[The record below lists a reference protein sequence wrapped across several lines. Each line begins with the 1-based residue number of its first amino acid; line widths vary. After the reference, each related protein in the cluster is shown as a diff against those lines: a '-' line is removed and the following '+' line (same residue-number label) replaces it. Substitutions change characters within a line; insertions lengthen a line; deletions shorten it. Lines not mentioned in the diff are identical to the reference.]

1 MKSVI
6 FFFLSGLMVLSAKDH
21 FEAARAALDAGFPKV
36 ALLKIEEAMP
46 MIGNAGAG
54 DEANLLYARALIADG
69 QSEVAVKLLGA
80 VSSNA
85 GLAKEFWLAQAFAAN
100 GDSTEALEKY
110 TNCAMTPDFL
120 FFREAVL
127 GRASML
133 RNLNRL
139 DEAVSV
145 LAVAASWPSAPEKNQ
160 ALLDLAELHILKG
173 NGAEAQKVLLA
184 LRVEDLK
191 DQTKKDF
198 LSAAAM
204 CLLNENE
211 SALEILANLKPHDPN
226 MLTSNVVL
234 QAQALS
240 RTGKSAEA
248 ESLLEDFIAGHPGIL
263 GLERVFVALDGVY
276 AAAPNASSSEMKR
289 WSEEKDA
296 TPRRKLATYYLA
308 RLEARQGA
316 TKEAAT
322 LLEALAADPASNP
335 LSSETTLELA
345 VLRVRLGQP
354 TEALALL
361 PEPGTS
367 PYTDF
372 LRGIAQEE
380 LGNHSLAASAFVLA
394 AANPEM
400 AEGALFNAAICELKA
415 GNTANLA
422 LAELEKK
429 YPSSERIPAFHL
441 QEAFS
446 LARNAD
452 PKATEILAKLAES
465 APADIAGRARLAL
478 AEWEYQQIDYPA
490 AALQLQRIS
499 SKGESPREAALG
511 VFLADSGEPDA
522 MPKAIEAARA
532 FLARFPDSEPEP
544 SVRMKLGELLF
555 LNGDYASARVELE
568 SLARKFPGSDF
579 EVSALFLAAQAVSRI
594 PESAATADAMLLF
607 EEVAARGGAFSSR
620 ARLEQAAILTSQGK
634 PLEAN
639 LVIDKVLSSS
649 PDLAMKATALIEKG
663 KNFYTLGSQDPANYK
678 SAMDVWK
685 QVASEEFSDPA
696 WRNQAL
702 TRIGTA
708 LEKSGDDNAAVA
720 SYYEVF
726 KPTPVPSAE
735 FFWFYKAGFAAGR
748 IFEVQQKWSEAIRVY
763 EIMAA
768 NEGPRALE
776 AKKRIQQI
784 RLEHFIW
791 DGE

>member
-1 MKSVI
+1 MKCVI
-6 FFFLSGLMVLSAKDH
+6 FFFISGVMVLSAGDH
-21 FEAARAALDAGFPKV
+21 FEAARAALDSGFPKV
-36 ALLKIEEAMP
+36 ALLKIEGSIP
-46 MIGNAGAG
+46 MIGNAVAG
-54 DEANLLYARALIADG
+54 DEANLLYARALIEDG
-69 QSEVAVKLLGA
+69 QPEAAAKFLGA
-80 VSSNA
+80 VSPQA
-85 GLAKEFWLAQAFAAN
+85 GLAKEFWLAQAFAAS

-110 TNCAMTPDFL
+110 TKCVMATDFL

-139 DEAVSV
+139 EEAVAV
-145 LAVAASWPSAPEKNQ
+145 LQGADSWPSSPEKNQ
-160 ALLDLAELHILKG
+160 ALLDLAELHVVKG
-173 NGAEAQKVLLA
+173 NGAEAQKVLLR
-184 LRVEDLK
+184 LPVEDLK
-191 DQTKKDF
+191 DRTKKDF
-198 LSAAAM
+198 LSGAAL

-211 SALEILANLKPHDPN
+211 SALEVLANLKSRDAN
-226 MLTSNVVL
+226 MLASTVIL
-234 QAQALS
+234 QAQAFF
-240 RTGKSAEA
+240 RTGKPAEA
-248 ESLLEDFIAGHPGIL
+248 ESLLEDFIAAHPSIP

-308 RLEARQGA
+308 RLEVRQGA
-316 TKEAAT
+316 TKQAAT

-335 LSSETTLELA
+335 LASETTLELA
-345 VLRVRLGQP
+345 ALRVRLGQP
-354 TEALALL
+354 AEALALL
-361 PEPGTS
+361 PEPGTL

-372 LRGIAQEE
+372 LRGIAQED
-380 LGNHSLAASAFVLA
+380 LGNHSLAASAFMLA
-394 AANPEM
+394 STNPEM

-415 GNTANLA
+415 GNVPNAA

-429 YPSSERIPAFHL
+429 YPSSLRIPAFRL

-446 LARNAD
+446 LARNGD
-452 PKATEILAKLAES
+452 SKVTEILTKLAES
-465 APADIAGRARLAL
+465 APADIAGSARLAL
-478 AEWEYQQIDYPA
+478 AEWHYQQLDYSGA
-490 AALQLQRIS
+490 TLQLQRIS
-499 SKGESPREAALG
+499 SKGDSPSESALG

-555 LNGDYASARVELE
+555 LNGDFASARVELE

-579 EVSALFLAAQAVSRI
+579 DIPALFLAAQAASRI
-594 PESAATADAMLLF
+594 PESASTEDAMVLF
-607 EEVAARGGAFSSR
+607 EEVAARNGSFSSR

-639 LVIDKVLSSS
+639 LVIDTVLSSS
-649 PDLAMKATALIEKG
+649 PDHAMKATALIEKG
-663 KNFYTLGSQDPANYK
+663 KNFYTLGAQDPANYK
-678 SAMDVWK
+678 SAIEVWK
-685 QVASEEFSDPA
+685 QVASEESSDPV
-696 WRNQAL
+696 WLNQAL

-708 LEKSGDDNAAVA
+708 LEKSGDDNGAVA
-720 SYYEVF
+720 TYYEVF
-726 KPTPVPSAE
+726 KPSSVATPE
-735 FFWFYKAGFAAGR
+735 YFWFYKAGFAAGR
-748 IFEVQQKWSEAIRVY
+748 IYEVQQKWNEAIRVY
-763 EIMAA
+763 EIIAA

-776 AKKRIQQI
+776 AKKRMQQI

>member
-191 DQTKKDF
+191 DRTKKDF

-226 MLTSNVVL
+226 MLTSSVVL

-276 AAAPNASSSEMKR
+276 AAAPNASSSEMKGCDTS
-289 WSEEKDA
+289 SEIGHLLPCAFGGAAGSNEGS
-296 TPRRKLATYYLA
+296 RNLAGGLGCRP
-308 RLEARQGA
+308 RLE
-316 TKEAAT
+316 
-322 LLEALAADPASNP
+322 
-335 LSSETTLELA
+335 
-345 VLRVRLGQP
+345 
-354 TEALALL
+354 
-361 PEPGTS
+361 
-367 PYTDF
+367 
-372 LRGIAQEE
+372 
-380 LGNHSLAASAFVLA
+380 SAFFRNDSRVGRIA
-394 AANPEM
+394 CSTRSTHR
-400 AEGALFNAAICELKA
+400 GAGSPSGAGDVAI
-415 GNTANLA
+415 
-422 LAELEKK
+422 
-429 YPSSERIPAFHL
+429 YR
-441 QEAFS
+441 
-446 LARNAD
+446 
-452 PKATEILAKLAES
+452 
-465 APADIAGRARLAL
+465 
-478 AEWEYQQIDYPA
+478 
-490 AALQLQRIS
+490 
-499 SKGESPREAALG
+499 
-511 VFLADSGEPDA
+511 
-522 MPKAIEAARA
+522 
-532 FLARFPDSEPEP
+532 
-544 SVRMKLGELLF
+544 
-555 LNGDYASARVELE
+555 
-568 SLARKFPGSDF
+568 
-579 EVSALFLAAQAVSRI
+579 
-594 PESAATADAMLLF
+594 
-607 EEVAARGGAFSSR
+607 FSSWDR
-620 ARLEQAAILTSQGK
+620 AGGVGK
-634 PLEAN
+634 
-639 LVIDKVLSSS
+639 S
-649 PDLAMKATALIEKG
+649 
-663 KNFYTLGSQDPANYK
+663 
-678 SAMDVWK
+678 
-685 QVASEEFSDPA
+685 
-696 WRNQAL
+696 
-702 TRIGTA
+702 
-708 LEKSGDDNAAVA
+708 
-720 SYYEVF
+720 
-726 KPTPVPSAE
+726 
-735 FFWFYKAGFAAGR
+735 
-748 IFEVQQKWSEAIRVY
+748 
-763 EIMAA
+763 
-768 NEGPRALE
+768 
-776 AKKRIQQI
+776 
-784 RLEHFIW
+784 
-791 DGE
+791 

>member
-6 FFFLSGLMVLSAKDH
+6 FFFLTGLMVLSAEDH
-21 FEAARAALDAGFPKV
+21 LEAARGALDSGFPKV
-36 ALLKIEEAMP
+36 ALLKIEAAIP
-46 MIGNAGAG
+46 MIGNAEAG
-54 DEANLLYARALIADG
+54 DQSNLLYARALIADG
-69 QSEVAVKLLGA
+69 QAEAAVKLLGE
-80 VSSNA
+80 VSANA
-85 GLAKEFWLAQAFAAN
+85 GLMKEFWLAQAFAAN
-100 GDSTEALEKY
+100 GAFAEALEKY
-110 TNCAMTPDFL
+110 TNCAMAADFL

-139 DEAVSV
+139 EEAVTV
-145 LAVAASWPSAPEKNQ
+145 LADTASWPSSPEKNQ
-160 ALLDLAELHILKG
+160 ALLDLAELHIVKG
-173 NGAEAQKVLLA
+173 NGVEAQKVLVRLP
-184 LRVEDLK
+184 VEDLK
-191 DQTKKDF
+191 DRTKKDF

-211 SALEILANLKPHDPN
+211 SALEILANLKPGDAN
-226 MLTSNVVL
+226 MLTSSVIL
-234 QAQALS
+234 QAQAFS
-240 RTGKSAEA
+240 RVGRSSEA
-248 ESLLEDFIAGHPGIL
+248 ESLLEDFIAGHSAIP

-289 WSEEKDA
+289 WSEEKDV

-316 TKEAAT
+316 TKQAAT

-335 LSSETTLELA
+335 LASETTLELA

-354 TEALALL
+354 AEALALL

-372 LRGIAQEE
+372 IRGIAQEE

-400 AEGALFNAAICELKA
+400 AEGALFNAAICEMKA
-415 GNTANLA
+415 GNVRNVA

-429 YPSSERIPAFHL
+429 YPSSARIPAFRL

-446 LARNAD
+446 LARNGD
-452 PKATEILAKLAES
+452 PKATEILANLAKS
-465 APADIAGRARLAL
+465 APSDIAGSAGLAL
-478 AEWEYQQIDYPA
+478 AEWEYQQLDYPA

-522 MPKAIEAARA
+522 SPKAIDAARA
-532 FLARFPDSEPEP
+532 FLSRFPNSEPEP

-579 EVSALFLAAQAVSRI
+579 EVSALFLAAQAASRI
-594 PESAATADAMLLF
+594 PDPAATADAMVLF
-607 EEVAARGGAFSSR
+607 EEVAARDGSFSSR

-649 PDLAMKATALIEKG
+649 PDHVMKATALIEKG

-678 SAMDVWK
+678 LAIEVWK
-685 QVASEEFSDPA
+685 QVASEEVSDPA

-708 LEKSGDDNAAVA
+708 FEKSGDDNAAVA

-726 KPTPVPSAE
+726 KPTSAPPAE

-748 IFEVQQKWSEAIRVY
+748 IFEFQQKWSEAIRVY